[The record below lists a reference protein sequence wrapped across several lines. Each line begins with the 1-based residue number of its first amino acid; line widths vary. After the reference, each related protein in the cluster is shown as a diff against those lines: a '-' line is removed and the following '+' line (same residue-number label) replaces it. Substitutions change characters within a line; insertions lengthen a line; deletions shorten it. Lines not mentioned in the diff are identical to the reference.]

1 MIFSKNEIIAMVV
14 IFEGHL
20 PQGYKIDKRKIADEI
35 IFTAHQ
41 QGLPGYYKLSQK
53 AAIRVQRADEKA
65 FYMGDYKPTDDIP
78 PLLQECI
85 KEVRDTIVE
94 NGEIPGP
101 MPLKMMQFKTK
112 SRDLSVV
119 WVGIQVKIR

>member
-1 MIFSKNEIIAMVV
+1 MVFNNNEIVAMAV

-41 QGLPGYYKLSQK
+41 QGLPVYYKLSQK
-53 AAIRVQRADEKA
+53 AAIRVQRVDEKA

-78 PLLQECI
+78 PLLHECI
-85 KEVRDTIVE
+85 KEVRETIVE
-94 NGEIPGP
+94 DGEIPGR
-101 MPLKMMQFKTK
+101 MPLKMMRFKTK